1 MTGPQAAQTQKTGSY
16 TVKPTV
22 IDRFYLQRE
31 PAQTLFKNKGL
42 FAMIDRQGNQDF
54 AQIDRSTDRQS
65 CTLHLPQITEP
76 VSVQKFLDRLMQYQV
91 DPALDGPQLYQILAT
106 SIDREILLKI
116 ANTLG
121 AAWGVDFCLVAAVA
135 DQKLINPNACWQNK
149 SDRPNPAPVAAD
161 STQTAEH
168 SQTTKLESP
177 NISLDHPLLA
187 KVLAEGE
194 IVAISDYLDTAAA
207 SSSNSPA
214 TPMYWRAILAGPAR
228 FGGDVNGMIV
238 VGKSQPYEW
247 SAADRKR
254 LEASSGAIGIAISH
268 IQKNQEIASLKQ
280 QLQQQAKYKT
290 LLKSVAAA
298 IETSSEVDRIL
309 QRVLE
314 HTVDTLQVDRGQIL
328 LLKYT
333 DTLLE
338 TSSLTQTP
346 KAKVE
351 LVCESALKR
360 NANKQTIT
368 SNNPQKKSACGK
380 TKNTEKIANSKSQ
393 ISNSKSKNSPAF
405 WLSESNLCDRAFRS
419 APQPLALA
427 DASES
432 ICQEPEKVAGILKFQ
447 GIRGLLLVPL
457 TGANGDETVLGFLM
471 LQHSE
476 PRPWNP
482 EELEVLES
490 VCSRVSKAMIQN
502 QTLKQAQTLLE
513 DRTAQ
518 LQPSL
523 NVQEKLYAKSANQ
536 LEQLHKLKLMKD
548 EFLSTMSH
556 ELRTPLTIM
565 KLAIL
570 MLKQAEQ
577 PLASRAKYLD
587 IIEQQCSKQTDLVN
601 DLLALKQFEPQQIPI
616 SLIKID
622 LKRLIQDLAGDFEK
636 NWAQK
641 ELTLKVN
648 LPKSSPSLQTDP
660 DSFKRVLLELLTN
673 AGKYSAAGSAVILKV
688 SEAGDCI
695 VLSLSNFGRAISA
708 ADLPHIFD
716 KFRRGTGITDQAI
729 AGTGLGLALVKCL
742 VEHLNGTIEV
752 SSSPVESSEAGDL
765 WRTSFTLTL
774 PKSPA
779 ELSQLEE

>member
-1 MTGPQAAQTQKTGSY
+1 
-16 TVKPTV
+16 
-22 IDRFYLQRE
+22 
-31 PAQTLFKNKGL
+31 
-42 FAMIDRQGNQDF
+42 
-54 AQIDRSTDRQS
+54 
-65 CTLHLPQITEP
+65 
-76 VSVQKFLDRLMQYQV
+76 MQYPV
-91 DPALDGPQLYQILAT
+91 DPALNGPQFYQILTT
-106 SIDREILLKI
+106 SIDREILLQI

-121 AAWGVDFCLVAAVA
+121 AAWGADFCLVAAVA
-135 DQKLINPNACWQNK
+135 DQKVINPNACWQNK

-161 STQTAEH
+161 STQTAEQ

-187 KVLAEGE
+187 KVLADGE

-207 SSSNSPA
+207 SSPNSPA
-214 TPMYWRAILAGPAR
+214 TPLSWRAILAGPAR
-228 FGGDVNGMIV
+228 FGGAVNGMIV
-238 VGKSQPYEW
+238 VGKSQPHEW

-254 LEASSGAIGIAISH
+254 LEASSDAIGIAISH

-405 WLSESNLCDRAFRS
+405 WLSESNLCDRAFHT
-419 APQPLALA
+419 APKPLAVA
-427 DASES
+427 DSEL
-432 ICQEPEKVAGILKFQ
+432 IGNEPEKLAEILKLQ
-447 GIRGLLLVPL
+447 DIRAWVFVPL
-457 TGANGDETVLGFLM
+457 TDTNKEQTVLGFLV

-476 PRPWNP
+476 PRPWSP

-490 VCSRVSKAMIQN
+490 VCSRISKAMIQN
-502 QTLKQAQTLLE
+502 QTLKQAQTLVE

-518 LQPSL
+518 LQQSL
-523 NVQEKLYAKSANQ
+523 DVQEKLYAKSANQ

-548 EFLSTMSH
+548 EFISTMSH

-587 IIEQQCSKQTDLVN
+587 ILEQQCSKQTALVN
-601 DLLALKQFEPQQIPI
+601 DLLALKQFELQQVPI

-622 LKRLIQDLAGDFEK
+622 LKRLIKDLAGDFEK

-641 ELTLKVN
+641 GLTLKVN

-660 DSFKRVLLELLTN
+660 DSLKRVLLELLTN
-673 AGKYSAAGSAVILKV
+673 AGKYSAAGSAVTLEA

-752 SSSPVESSEAGDL
+752 SSSPAESSEAGDL

>member
-1 MTGPQAAQTQKTGSY
+1 
-16 TVKPTV
+16 
-22 IDRFYLQRE
+22 
-31 PAQTLFKNKGL
+31 
-42 FAMIDRQGNQDF
+42 
-54 AQIDRSTDRQS
+54 
-65 CTLHLPQITEP
+65 
-76 VSVQKFLDRLMQYQV
+76 MQYQV
-91 DPALDGPQLYQILAT
+91 DPALNGPQFYQILAT
-106 SIDREILLKI
+106 SIDREILLQI

-135 DQKLINPNACWQNK
+135 NQKLINPNACWENK

-161 STQTAEH
+161 STQTAEQ
-168 SQTTKLESP
+168 SQTTKLESS

-207 SSSNSPA
+207 SSPNSPA
-214 TPMYWRAILAGPAR
+214 TPLSWRAILAGPAR
-228 FGGDVNGMIV
+228 FGGAVNGIIV
-238 VGKSQPYEW
+238 VGKSQPHEW
-247 SAADRKR
+247 SAADKKR
-254 LEASSGAIGIAISH
+254 LEAVSDAIGIAICH

-280 QLQQQAKYKT
+280 QLQQQAQYKN

-298 IETSSEVDRIL
+298 IETSSEVDLIL
-309 QRVLE
+309 QRVIE
-314 HTVDTLQVDRGQIL
+314 RTVDTLQVDRGQIL

-333 DTLLE
+333 DPLLE

-351 LVCESALKR
+351 LVCEFAVKKS
-360 NANKQTIT
+360 ANKQTIK
-368 SNNPQKKSACGK
+368 SNNVQKKSASGK
-380 TKNTEKIANSKSQ
+380 TKNLEKTANSKSQ

-405 WLSESNLCDRAFRS
+405 WLSESNLCDRAFHT
-419 APQPLALA
+419 APKPLALA
-427 DASES
+427 DASEL
-432 ICQEPEKVAGILKFQ
+432 IGKEPEKLAEILKLQ
-447 GIRGLLLVPL
+447 DIRALLLVPL
-457 TGANGDETVLGFLM
+457 TDTNKEQTVLGFLM

-476 PRPWNP
+476 PRPWSP

-490 VCSRVSKAMIQN
+490 VCSRVSKAIIQN
-502 QTLKQAQTLLE
+502 QKLKQAQTLVE

-518 LQPSL
+518 LQQSL
-523 NVQEKLYAKSANQ
+523 EVQEKLYAKSANQ
-536 LEQLHKLKLMKD
+536 REQLRKLKLMKD

-587 IIEQQCSKQTDLVN
+587 ILEQQCSKQTALVN
-601 DLLALKQFEPQQIPI
+601 DLLALKQFEPQQVPI
-616 SLIKID
+616 APIEID
-622 LKRLIQDLAGDFEK
+622 LKHLIQDLAGDFEK
-636 NWAQK
+636 NWADRG
-641 ELTLKVN
+641 LTLKVD

-673 AGKYSAAGSAVILKV
+673 AGKYSAAGSAVIFET

-695 VLSLSNFGRAISA
+695 VLSLSNFGRGISA

-752 SSSPVESSEAGDL
+752 SSSPAESSEAGDL

-774 PKSPA
+774 LKSPA
-779 ELSQLEE
+779 EFCHLEE

>member
-1 MTGPQAAQTQKTGSY
+1 
-16 TVKPTV
+16 
-22 IDRFYLQRE
+22 
-31 PAQTLFKNKGL
+31 
-42 FAMIDRQGNQDF
+42 MIADRQGNQDF
-54 AQIDRSTDRQS
+54 TPIDGEPSES
-65 CTLHLPQITEP
+65 CTLHLLQIAEP
-76 VSVQKFLDRLMQYQV
+76 ASVQKFLDRLMQYQV
-91 DPALDGPQLYQILAT
+91 DPALEGRQIYKILT
-106 SIDREILLKI
+106 TTIDREILLQI

-121 AAWGVDFCLVAAVA
+121 AAWGADFCLVAAVA
-135 DQKLINPNACWQNK
+135 DQKLINPHACWDNK

-161 STQTAEH
+161 STQTAEQ
-168 SQTTKLESP
+168 SQTTSLKSP

-187 KVLAEGE
+187 KVLADGE

-207 SSSNSPA
+207 SSPKSPA
-214 TPMYWRAILAGPAR
+214 TPLSGRAILAGPAR
-228 FGGDVNGMIV
+228 FGGAVNGIIV
-238 VGKSQPYEW
+238 VGKSQPREW

-254 LEASSGAIGIAISH
+254 LEAASDAIGTAISH
-268 IQKNQEIASLKQ
+268 VQKNQEIASLKQ
-280 QLQQQAKYKT
+280 QLEQQAKYKN
-290 LLKSVAAA
+290 LLKSVTAA
-298 IETSSEVDRIL
+298 IETSSKADRIL
-309 QRVLE
+309 QRVIE
-314 HTVDTLQVDRGQIL
+314 RTVDTLQVDRGQIL

-333 DTLLE
+333 DPLLK

-351 LVCESALKR
+351 LVGEYAVKKATKKQKIAPSKAEKPTASA
-360 NANKQTIT
+360 
-368 SNNPQKKSACGK
+368 K
-380 TKNTEKIANSKSQ
+380 TKNQDKTANSQSKIPNSKST
-393 ISNSKSKNSPAF
+393 NSAAF
-405 WLSESNLCDRAFRS
+405 WLSESKLCDRAFNS
-419 APQPLALA
+419 APQPLALP
-427 DASES
+427 DSGQS
-432 ICQEPEKVAGILKFQ
+432 TRNEPENVAEILKLQ
-447 GIRGLLLVPL
+447 DIRALLLVPL
-457 TGANGDETVLGFLM
+457 TDTKNPDDKTVLGFLV
-471 LQHSE
+471 LQHFA

-490 VCSRVSKAMIQN
+490 VCVLASRAIVQN
-502 QTLKQAQTLLE
+502 QKLEQAQTLVE

-518 LQPSL
+518 LQQSL
-523 NVQEKLYAKSANQ
+523 DVQEKLYAKSANQ
-536 LEQLHKLKLMKD
+536 REQLRKLKLMED

-587 IIEQQCSKQTDLVN
+587 ILEQQCSKQTALVN
-601 DLLALKQFEPQQIPI
+601 DLLALKQFEPQQVPI
-616 SLIKID
+616 APIEID

-636 NWAQK
+636 NWADRG
-641 ELTLKVN
+641 LTLKVD
-648 LPKSSPSLQTDP
+648 LPKSSPLLQTDP

-673 AGKYSAAGSAVILKV
+673 AGKYSAAGSAVIFEA

-695 VLSLSNFGRAISA
+695 VLSLSNFGRGISA

-752 SSSPVESSEAGDL
+752 SSSPAESSEAGDL

-774 PKSPA
+774 LKSPA
-779 ELSQLEE
+779 EFCHLEE